1 MTIVLTDE
9 EKVTFFY
16 NALCNIGGYLQGYG
30 LNVNWDEKEYSD
42 AKAKLTSPCLED
54 VLIQI
59 LKDGGS
65 LKIEDEEG
73 EGENDATITMASL
86 LANIET
92 TPAERLLEMHNE
104 EDDVVTADCII
115 QSVAYREV
123 IFG

>member
-1 MTIVLTDE
+1 MTIQLTNE
-9 EKVTFFY
+9 EKVTFFHT
-16 NALCNIGGYLQGYG
+16 ALCNIGGYLQGYG
-30 LNVNWDEKEYSD
+30 LNVNWDENEYKA

-65 LKIEDEEG
+65 IKIEDEEG
-73 EGENDATITMASL
+73 EGENDATITMESL

-92 TPAERLLEMHNE
+92 TPDKYLMDMYNE
-104 EDDVVTADCII
+104 EDDVVTADSII
-115 QSVAYREV
+115 QSVAYREI

>member
-1 MTIVLTDE
+1 MTIQLTNE
-9 EKVTFFY
+9 EKVTFFHT
-16 NALCNIGGYLQGYG
+16 ALCNIGGYLQGYG
-30 LNVNWDEKEYSD
+30 LNVNWDENEYKA

-65 LKIEDEEG
+65 IKIEDEEG
-73 EGENDATITMASL
+73 EGENDATITMESL

-92 TPAERLLEMHNE
+92 TPDKYLMDMCNE
-104 EDDVVTADCII
+104 EDDVVTADSII
-115 QSVAYREV
+115 QSVAYREI